1 MGNGSVDR
9 GGLIFPARK
18 ADKGFMEK
26 VIPELELEGQGGFP
40 KAEMGWCGSL
50 QFPL

>member
-1 MGNGSVDR
+1 MGNGSVDG

-26 VIPELELEGQGGFP
+26 VIPELELGQGGFP